1 MGNRGVRISGGQK
14 QRIGIAR
21 AIYKNTNILILD
33 ESLNSLDHKTKIKIM
48 DNFKKLNKTIILIS
62 HDEAD
67 LEICDN
73 ILDMDNLR

>member
-1 MGNRGVRISGGQK
+1 M
-14 QRIGIAR
+14 
-21 AIYKNTNILILD
+21 NI
-33 ESLNSLDHKTKIKIM
+33 K
-48 DNFKKLNKTIILIS
+48 FKKLNKTIILIS